1 MDRLKR
7 QERTAAL
14 DKQHLLNEIDEL
26 HDQLFII
33 CTNIIDE
40 DEADEAAQ
48 VRAKL
53 EQALAK
59 VHEASELVKTLA
71 GQN

>member
-26 HDQLFII
+26 HDKLFII
-33 CTNIIDE
+33 CMNIIDE

-48 VRAKL
+48 GRAKL

-71 GQN
+71 GN

>member
-1 MDRLKR
+1 M
-7 QERTAAL
+7 AAL
-14 DKQHLLNEIDEL
+14 DKQHLLNKIDEL

-40 DEADEAAQ
+40 DETDEAAQ

-59 VHEASELVKTLA
+59 VHEASELAKTLA
-71 GQN
+71 DQN

>member
-14 DKQHLLNEIDEL
+14 DKQHLLNEIDKL

-33 CTNIIDE
+33 CMDIIDE

-53 EQALAK
+53 EQALAR

-71 GQN
+71 G